1 MIEKVA
7 VATVQGKTYFLI
19 VNKLREQNIPFISLL
34 PGESVPP
41 KIVVVITSEQEKHL
55 INHQKILV
63 LANEWELDS
72 LIEHVK
78 VLLLGKEAYKKI
90 IIGIDPGVAVG
101 FVALADGKVIEERN
115 CFSTKEVIESI
126 LKTTKNIDFAATSV
140 SIKIGNGVPVFKEIL
155 EDLDQALPPQ
165 VVLAVV
171 SEAGTNKPL
180 KENKRSRGV
189 RHIAS
194 AKRIA
199 GREGNIFPRRKII
212 AAHNRTQQNNAS

>member
-19 VNKLREQNIPFISLL
+19 VNKLREQNIPFISLV

-41 KIVVVITSEQEKHL
+41 KIIVVITSDQEKHL

-63 LANEWELDS
+63 LGGEEKLDC
-72 LIEHVK
+72 LIEQVK
-78 VLLLGKEAYKKI
+78 MLLLGKEAYKKI
-90 IIGIDPGVAVG
+90 VFGIDPGVAVG
-101 FVALADGKVIEERN
+101 FVALADGKVIEQGN
-115 CFSTKEVIESI
+115 CFSNKEIIDSI
-126 LKTTKNIDFAATSV
+126 LKITRNNDLAVTRVSV
-140 SIKIGNGVPVFKEIL
+140 KIGNGISVYKEIL
-155 EDLDQALPPQ
+155 EDLDQALPSQ
-165 VVLAVV
+165 VILEVV
-171 SEAGTNKPL
+171 DEAGTNKPL

-194 AKRIA
+194 AKLIA
-199 GREGNIFPRRKII
+199 GRIGNIFPRRKII

>member
-7 VATVQGKTYFLI
+7 IATVQGKTYFLI
-19 VNKLREQNIPFISLL
+19 VNKLQEQNIPFISLVT
-34 PGESVPP
+34 GESVPP
-41 KIVVVITSEQEKHL
+41 KIMVVITSDQEKHL

-63 LANEWELDS
+63 LCGEEELDC
-72 LIEHVK
+72 LIERVK

-90 IIGIDPGVAVG
+90 VVGIDPGVAVG
-101 FVALADGKVIEERN
+101 FVALADGKVIEQGN
-115 CFSTKEVIESI
+115 CFSNKEIIDSI
-126 LKTTKNIDFAATSV
+126 LKITRNIDFAVTRVSV
-140 SIKIGNGVPVFKEIL
+140 KVGNGISVYKEIL
-155 EDLDQALPPQ
+155 EDLDQALPSQ
-165 VVLAVV
+165 VMLEVV
-171 SEAGTNKPL
+171 DEAGTNKPL

-199 GREGNIFPRRKII
+199 GRIGNIFPRRKII